1 MTTIDIKFS
10 AMSKPQEV
18 SVRISQAGGKRD
30 ESRND
35 HGKHYSGR
43 SSPAG
48 GRLGVGRPKKAGREF
63 KSPSKKSGGYSGAY
77 DVFTITAYLPGQD
90 TGDAE
95 KRLKVRH
102 DFVLSVSV
110 C

>member
-1 MTTIDIKFS
+1 MGVADRKRFFHR
-10 AMSKPQEV
+10 
-18 SVRISQAGGKRD
+18 VRS
-30 ESRND
+30 
-35 HGKHYSGR
+35 H
-43 SSPAG
+43 
-48 GRLGVGRPKKAGREF
+48 
-63 KSPSKKSGGYSGAY
+63 PSKKSGGYSGAY

>member
-63 KSPSKKSGGYSGAY
+63 KSPSKKSGG
-77 DVFTITAYLPGQD
+77 I
-90 TGDAE
+90 AE